1 MYRQAGA
8 GVHPAAGAGVHPAA
22 GAPGAGVSAPFD
34 AEVRPR
40 RVALVLMSA
49 VGSTV
54 QALPVVASLRRA
66 WPRAHL
72 AWVLQ
77 PGPAALMADRP
88 DVDRILPFHRE
99 LGAAAFGR
107 FRREMASEAF
117 DLVICLQPNF
127 KGGVVT
133 RLLRAP
139 VRLGYDRR
147 RAGDLSWLATNRRIP
162 PRPVAHVQDELF
174 EFLDHLGVPRRHE
187 WDFHFTDEERRAQ
200 ARWRAACS
208 PSRPLLAIVPRSSN
222 PHRNWTLEGL
232 ARVIDVAGGDL
243 GLQPVLLG
251 GESADE
257 VRDGQRLCGL
267 CALPPRVALGGTLRE
282 LAGRLGASDLVL
294 APDTGPLHMA
304 VALGTPTIGLYGYT
318 DPKRSGP
325 YGRFLDLTVD
335 RYGGGEGRRPS
346 RRTRPGR
353 MARIRVDDVVERVE
367 RALGRYL
374 GGK

>member
-1 MYRQAGA
+1 MYRGAAA
-8 GVHPAAGAGVHPAA
+8 GVHPGPSSVGVRVTSPLAAD
-22 GAPGAGVSAPFD
+22 AP
-34 AEVRPR
+34 PR
-40 RVALVLMSA
+40 RVAIVLMSA

-54 QALPVVASLRRA
+54 QGLPVVASLRRA

-77 PGPAALMADRP
+77 PGPAALMAGRP
-88 DVDRILPFHRE
+88 DVDRILPFHRQ
-99 LGAAAFGR
+99 LGAGAFAR
-107 FRREMASEAF
+107 FHREVASEAF

-147 RAGDLSWLATNRRIP
+147 RARDLSWLATNRRIP

-174 EFLDHLGVPRRHE
+174 EFLDHLGVPRRRE
-187 WDFHFTDEERRAQ
+187 WDFHFTDDERRAQ
-200 ARWRAACS
+200 TRWRTACS

-232 ARVIDVAGGDL
+232 ARVIDVAAGDL
-243 GLQPVLLG
+243 GLAPVLLG
-251 GESADE
+251 GASKDE
-257 VRDGQRLCGL
+257 VRDGRRLADL
-267 CALPPRVALGGTLRE
+267 CARPPRVALGGTLRE
-282 LAGRLGASDLVL
+282 LAGRLAASDIVL

-304 VALGTPTIGLYGYT
+304 VALGTPTVGLYGYT
-318 DPKRSGP
+318 DPRRSGP
-325 YGRFLDLTVD
+325 YNRFLDLTVD
-335 RYGGGEGRRPS
+335 RYGGGAGSRPS

-353 MARIRVDDVVERVE
+353 MARIRVEEVVEKVE
-367 RALGRYL
+367 RALVRYP
-374 GGK
+374 GGI